1 MCCIPIICFI
11 FMLQGEEKGGEC
23 CNILQ
28 NATK

>member
-1 MCCIPIICFI
+1 MP
-11 FMLQGEEKGGEC
+11 QGEEKGGEC